1 MKRTYIFYSACY
13 DKELFRRQVI
23 ILNENS
29 IDFKIINKSNPTS
42 SRAPLS
48 SFFEAEIHVAGIDYE
63 KAERLLRQITV

>member
-29 IDFKIINKSNPTS
+29 IDFKIINNSNPTS

-48 SFFEAEIHVAGIDYE
+48 SFFEAEIHVAEIDYE